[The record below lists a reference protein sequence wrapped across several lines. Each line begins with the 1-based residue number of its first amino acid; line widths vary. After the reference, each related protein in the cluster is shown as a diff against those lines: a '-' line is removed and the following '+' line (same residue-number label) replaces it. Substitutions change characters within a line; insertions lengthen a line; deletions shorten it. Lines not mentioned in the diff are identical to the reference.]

1 MRHTADWWAERV
13 SELAAT
19 GDARGIARRHGI
31 RERTLRWWRSELR
44 RRAREGEG
52 DGAKPRL
59 LPVVVKTAPSAPKLG
74 DELEV
79 FVEIGSTRIS
89 MRGDVRPEHLV
100 AIVSAAARAC

>member
-1 MRHTADWWAERV
+1 MRHTASWWAERV
-13 SELAAT
+13 GELAAT

-31 RERTLRWWRSELR
+31 RERTLKWWRSELR
-44 RRAREGEG
+44 RRARDGEHT
-52 DGAKPRL
+52 GASPRL
-59 LPVVVKTAPSAPKLG
+59 LPVVVKPPPATPKAS

-100 AIVSAAARAC
+100 ALVSAAARSC